1 MNRTPRP
8 LSAEERKRSRAQNR
22 LLWSRL
28 TDLSEQVRW
37 YGMDLS
43 PEDYKHLL
51 TAALHSERVVPGVNG
66 GYVVLGQSTSRMSV
80 AEMQD
85 LLMLI
90 EVFGNERGVVWTIDE
105 FPYCDPDYQQDD
117 GQVDYSDSGND
128 SEIAQEPVK
137 FAA

>member
-1 MNRTPRP
+1 MRPRP
-8 LSAEERKRSRAQNR
+8 LTAEERQRSKAQNR

-28 TDLSEQVRW
+28 NDLSEQVCW
-37 YGMDLS
+37 YGQVLT
-43 PEDYKHLL
+43 PEDFKHLL

-90 EVFGNERGVVWTIDE
+90 EVFGNERDVVWTIDE
-105 FPYCDPDYQQDD
+105 FPVCEPDYKQACEDDPEITQQPAK
-117 GQVDYSDSGND
+117 
-128 SEIAQEPVK
+128 IA
-137 FAA
+137 A